1 VVVLPRLFRSTARDE
16 TINPATKPFCAC
28 RAELLKRLLLT
39 NPLTNAVPNRGS
51 AKRGD
56 GHMRSLSFIILA
68 LGFVLAGS
76 SMAGSADGNLPG
88 VGTFAY
94 DGPTMAGASGVIV
107 VAR

>member
-1 VVVLPRLFRSTARDE
+1 
-16 TINPATKPFCAC
+16 
-28 RAELLKRLLLT
+28 
-39 NPLTNAVPNRGS
+39 
-51 AKRGD
+51 
-56 GHMRSLSFIILA
+56 MRSLSFIILA